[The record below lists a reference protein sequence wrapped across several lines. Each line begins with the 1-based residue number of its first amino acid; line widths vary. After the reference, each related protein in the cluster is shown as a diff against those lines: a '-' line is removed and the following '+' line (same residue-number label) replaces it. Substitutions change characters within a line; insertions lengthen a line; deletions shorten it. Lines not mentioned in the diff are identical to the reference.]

1 MNDIICIDFGTSM
14 SKVAARIG
22 GQLVAIP
29 LGELSGDPVKT
40 YPYDSSL
47 LFSSDGNIYLGYKA
61 VTRSLDHARGLEPR
75 LDSLK
80 RRLTMGDRTDLSET
94 LIPSLLN
101 RTGVSFS
108 IRDALT
114 LLIGHILALTRKE
127 LKNTFERELDD
138 TIEIRFTRPVFDTER
153 AEWVDREMSH
163 AICTACALEKK
174 LRKAHTG
181 VIAAHDAKEFLKKA
195 TSGREPPSRS
205 GIEEPV
211 AASVLYLT
219 QPNRRSIIA
228 IVDIG
233 AGTTDLGLFIVIQ
246 PDNADQIDRARALAD
261 PRSVKKAGDHLDEIL
276 KSMLIDSMLID
287 GVRLDSQR
295 KLEIDLN
302 IRRWKEDLFTFKE
315 AVATLSGGVRLK
327 RVLQH
332 QLVAHQ
338 DYIGM
343 AIEIRN
349 AMQSMLQSAKGIE
362 LYANTMS
369 HRVTRIELIP
379 AGGGARLPLIDELA
393 TLSWQGDRNSLPM
406 RVVRTVPEIALDYS
420 DDFPQLAVAL
430 GGAATDNPGFIRQ
443 PRHLRAT

>member
-14 SKVAARIG
+14 SKVAAKIN

-29 LGELSGDPVKT
+29 LGDLSGDPVKKF
-40 YPYDSSL
+40 PYESSL
-47 LFSSDGNIYLGYKA
+47 LFSSDGNIYLGYEA
-61 VTRSLDHARGLEPR
+61 VKRSSNHTRGLEPR

-80 RRLTMGDRTDLSET
+80 RRLTMEDRTDLSET

-127 LKNTFERELDD
+127 LKNTFDRKLDD

-174 LRKAHTG
+174 LRMAHKG

-246 PDNADQIDRARALAD
+246 PDNADQIDRAHALAD

-276 KSMLIDSMLID
+276 KSMLID

-302 IRRWKEDLFTFKE
+302 IRRWKEGLFTSQE

-332 QLVAHQ
+332 QLVAHK
-338 DYIGM
+338 DYLDM
-343 AIEIRN
+343 EIEIRN
-349 AMQSMLQSAKGIE
+349 AMQSMLQSAVGIE
-362 LYANTMS
+362 LFANAPYF
-369 HRVTRIELIP
+369 RANCIDLIP
-379 AGGGARLPLIDELA
+379 AGGGAKLPLIEELA
-393 TLSWQGDRNSLPM
+393 KLSWQGDRNSLPM
-406 RVVRTVPEIALDYS
+406 RVVRTVPEIALEYS

-430 GGAATDNPGFIRQ
+430 GGAATDNPRFIRQ
-443 PRHLRAT
+443 PRHLRPT

>member
-1 MNDIICIDFGTSM
+1 MDDDIICIDFGTSM

-29 LGELSGDPVKT
+29 LGELSGDPVKK

-61 VTRSLDHARGLEPR
+61 VTRSLDHAIGLAPR

-80 RRLTMGDRTDLSET
+80 SLLTQGKLTDLNET
-94 LIPSLLN
+94 QIPLLLN
-101 RTGVSFS
+101 CTGVPFS
-108 IRDALT
+108 IRDALA

-127 LKNTFERELDD
+127 LKKTFKRKLDD

-174 LRKAHTG
+174 LRNAHTG
-181 VIAAHDAKEFLKKA
+181 VITALDAKELIEEA
-195 TSGREPPSRS
+195 TSVREPPVRS

-219 QPNRRSIIA
+219 QPNRRSISA

-233 AGTTDLGLFIVIQ
+233 AGTTDLGLFIAIQ
-246 PDNADQIDRARALAD
+246 PDNAVQIDRARALVN
-261 PRSVKKAGDHLDEIL
+261 PKSVRKAGDHLDKIL
-276 KSMLIDSMLID
+276 KSMLIDGI
-287 GVRLDSQR
+287 RLDSLR
-295 KLEIDLN
+295 KVEIDLN
-302 IRRWKEDLFTFKE
+302 IRRWKEDIFTLGE
-315 AVATLSGGVRLK
+315 AIATLSGGVKLK
-327 RVLQH
+327 RVLRH
-332 QLVAHQ
+332 KLVVHQ
-338 DYIGM
+338 DYVAM
-343 AIEIRN
+343 AKEIRD
-349 AMQSMLQSAKGIE
+349 ALQSMLESAEGIE
-362 LYANTMS
+362 LYASTTS
-369 HRVTRIELIP
+369 HRVTCIELIP
-379 AGGGARLPLIDELA
+379 AGGGAKLPLIDELA
-393 TLSWQGDRNSLPM
+393 TLSWQGDRNSLHM